1 MTNEEIALQLTLKV
15 LECGRIAMQRLSGVA
30 RGKDDQTS
38 PFNMKLICNA
48 YKAALKELNS

>member
-15 LECGRIAMQRLSGVA
+15 LECGRIVMQRLSGVA